1 MFKIYHNEC
10 GAMLFVFYVNRCMLD
25 AKLHSMSGH
34 IFHKQ
39 VSRPIHLSEN
49 ESSGQD
55 SKKSLLLSENEKMQ
69 GLQTKYGNPL
79 IAMTAKFL
87 EPVMRCLE
95 VYLSI
100 VRAGFSV
107 ATWKDPYMSF
117 WILIGLIFLM
127 IFLIVFP
134 WKLFFLIIGIVS
146 FGPQVSRWAYIDL
159 NYVLR
164 TSSVSQLCY

>member
-1 MFKIYHNEC
+1 
-10 GAMLFVFYVNRCMLD
+10 MLFVFYVNRCMLD